1 MSNVPKNIGME
12 MLVRSMGVNVV
23 ATDEIGGKSDISAI
37 KYATLSGVNL
47 LFTMHGKDVLDL
59 YKKSEMEEL
68 VKSKVFDI
76 AILLSNRNGVGT
88 IEKIYD
94 LQNENNLNIK

>member
-1 MSNVPKNIGME
+1 MSNIPKNIGME
-12 MLVRSMGVNVV
+12 MLVRSMGINVV
-23 ATDEIGGKSDISAI
+23 ATDEIGGDSDILAI

-47 LFTMHGKDVLDL
+47 LFTMHGNDVLDL
-59 YKKSEMEEL
+59 YKKSGMEEL
-68 VKSKVFDI
+68 AKSKVFDV

-94 LQNENNLNIK
+94 LQNEITLKI